1 MMNCFQNKMGGFTN
15 IREAKMWENIKLFIS
30 DFDGVMTDNRVL
42 VDETGKESVYV
53 SRADGQ
59 GINILRS
66 LGIELVIISTEINEV
81 VKKRAD
87 KLKVECIHGVENKAE
102 CMKNYCM
109 GKNFPLSSVAYIG
122 NDVNDYEA
130 MLLAGIKIVPQD
142 AYEEVK
148 SIADYVTEAKGGYGV
163 IREIAGIIK
172 RNKESV

>member
-1 MMNCFQNKMGGFTN
+1 MMGCTWND
-15 IREAKMWENIKLFIS
+15 IVLIIS
-30 DFDGVMTDNRVL
+30 DFDGVMTDNRVM

-66 LGIELVIISTEINEV
+66 LGIELAIISTDINNV
-81 VKKRAD
+81 VQKRAD
-87 KLKVECIHGVENKAE
+87 KLKVECIHGVEDKAE
-102 CMKNYCM
+102 CMKRYCM
-109 GKNFPLSSVAYIG
+109 EKDVPLKNVAYIG

-172 RNKESV
+172 QNKESV